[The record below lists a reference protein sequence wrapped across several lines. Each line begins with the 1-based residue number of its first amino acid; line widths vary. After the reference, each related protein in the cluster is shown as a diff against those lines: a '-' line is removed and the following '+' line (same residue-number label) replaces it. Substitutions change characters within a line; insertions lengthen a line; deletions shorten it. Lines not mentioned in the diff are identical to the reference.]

1 MPERKNMKK
10 KDDEIE
16 IVEINT
22 EFIKLDQL
30 LKWANFTASGV
41 ESKMFILN
49 GEVKVNGEVET
60 RRGKKIYDGY
70 IVEFNGEKIKVKAH
84 TE

>member
-41 ESKMFILN
+41 ESKIFILN

-70 IVEFNGEKIKVKAH
+70 IVEFNGEKIKVKAP

>member
-49 GEVKVNGEVET
+49 GEVKVNGEIET
-60 RRGKKIYDGY
+60 RRGNENI
-70 IVEFNGEKIKVKAH
+70 
-84 TE
+84 

>member
-1 MPERKNMKK
+1 MKR

-41 ESKMFILN
+41 ESKIFILN

-70 IVEFNGEKIKVKAH
+70 IVEFNGEKIKVKAS

>member
-1 MPERKNMKK
+1 MKK

-49 GEVKVNGEVET
+49 GEVKVNGEIET

-70 IVEFNGEKIKVKAH
+70 IVEFNGEKIKVKAP

>member
-70 IVEFNGEKIKVKAH
+70 IVEFNGEKIKVKAP